1 MNKKNAFQVEMRFKL
16 NLIIFLETRF
26 QIFSV

>member
-1 MNKKNAFQVEMRFKL
+1 MNKKNAFQIEMRFIL
-16 NLIIFLETRF
+16 NLIIFLVTRF